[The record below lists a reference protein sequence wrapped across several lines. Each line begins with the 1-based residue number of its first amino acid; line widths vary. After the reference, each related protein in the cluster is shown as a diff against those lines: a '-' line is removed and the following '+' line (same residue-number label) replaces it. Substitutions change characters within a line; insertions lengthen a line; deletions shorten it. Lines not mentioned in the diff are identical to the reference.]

1 MPLSYLMGR
10 KRIKEFA
17 FLDQLDKPKQNQTN
31 QFNYLYKAVNLM
43 RWLHLIITRLLSDNG
58 GY

>member
-1 MPLSYLMGR
+1 MPVSYLMGR

-43 RWLHLIITRLLSDNG
+43 R
-58 GY
+58 

>member
-1 MPLSYLMGR
+1 MGR

-17 FLDQLDKPKQNQTN
+17 FLDQLDKPKQPNKSIQLPLQSSKLN
-31 QFNYLYKAVNLM
+31 ALIASNYHSFESVS
-43 RWLHLIITRLLSDNG
+43 LLSDNG